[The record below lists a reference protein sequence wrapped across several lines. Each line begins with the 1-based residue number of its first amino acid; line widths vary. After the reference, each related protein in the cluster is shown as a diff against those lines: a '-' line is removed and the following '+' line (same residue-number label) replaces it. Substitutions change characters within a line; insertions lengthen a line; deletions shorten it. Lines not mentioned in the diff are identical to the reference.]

1 MANDTPRDMPAGPDK
16 LADVALARL
25 CDELDFTPIERDIL
39 TRILRCLARRAA
51 LEAATRAYADARC
64 SSQAAE
70 DEAHGFD
77 GAKRAAADAA
87 GG

>member
-1 MANDTPRDMPAGPDK
+1 MPAGPDQ
-16 LADVALARL
+16 LADAALDEA
-25 CDELDFTPIERDIL
+25 CAELDFTPIERDIL
-39 TRILRCLARRAA
+39 ARVLQGLARRAA

-70 DEAHGFD
+70 DEAHRFD